1 MAQSRRKFLTTG
13 LSLAAGAGLTGLLPA
28 GMGLPSCSGRKGPSD
43 RIRVALIGCKNMGFA
58 DACAF
63 IEQPDVDL
71 VALCDIDENILKS
84 RLIDIQKYAY
94 DKKLAIP
101 KPDQFEDFRKVLE
114 RKDIDAVIIATPD
127 HWHAIITIMACQA
140 GKDVY
145 VEKPAANSVFEAD
158 QMVNAAQRY
167 KRIVQVGQWQRSG
180 LHWQEMVDYIQ
191 SEKLGPVSYI
201 DVWRYGGNSVPKVPD
216 APVPAGVNYDLWLGP
231 APLRPFN
238 TNRFHY
244 NFRWFWEYA
253 GGKMTDWGVHLL
265 DMAMWAL
272 KLDQPDTIKATGGN
286 LVYPNDA
293 METPDTLTVEYQFDQ
308 TVVVWQNNFG
318 LQTNE
323 FGFDHGLAFHGTNGV
338 LRANRNFWEVIPAQL
353 NGVPVTEPVPRN
365 MNTGNDLA
373 LHVRNFLDAIK
384 IRDFETAANIKIGR
398 DVARLAHLGNIAYRT
413 GLTLNWNAET
423 GSFNEKPANNFLEPK
438 FRKPWEINKIS

>member
-1 MAQSRRKFLTTG
+1 MVQSRREFLSTG
-13 LSLAAGAGLTGLLPA
+13 LSLAAGTGLAGLLPA
-28 GMGLPSCSGRKGPSD
+28 GMGLQSCSVLKGPND
-43 RIRVALIGCKNMGFA
+43 RIRVALIGCKNMGFT

-63 IEQPDVDL
+63 LEQPDVDFAA
-71 VALCDIDENILKS
+71 VCDIDKNIRET
-84 RLIDIQKYAY
+84 RLTDIQKYAY
-94 DKKLAIP
+94 DKKIIVP
-101 KPDQFEDFRKVLE
+101 KLDQYEDFRKVLE
-114 RKDIDAVIIATPD
+114 RKDIDAVIVATPD
-127 HWHAIITIMACQA
+127 HWHALIAIMACQA

-145 VEKPAANSVFEAD
+145 VEKPAANSIFEAD
-158 QMVNAAQRY
+158 QMVNAAIRYQRV
-167 KRIVQVGQWQRSG
+167 VQVGQWQRSG
-180 LHWQEMVDYIQ
+180 LHWQEMVDFIQ
-191 SEKLGPVSYI
+191 SGKLGAISYV
-201 DVWRYGGNSVPKVPD
+201 DVWRFGGNSVPKVPD

-238 TNRFHY
+238 PNRFHY

-272 KLDQPDTIKATGGN
+272 KLNQPDSVKATGGN
-286 LVYPNDA
+286 LVFPNDA

-323 FGFDHGLAFHGTNGV
+323 FGFDHGLVFHGVNGD
-338 LRANRNFWEVIPAQL
+338 LRANRSFWEVIPARI
-353 NGVPVTEPVPRN
+353 NGIPVTEPVPRN
-365 MNTGNDLA
+365 VNAGNDLS

-384 IRDFETAANIKIGR
+384 MRNFETAASIKIGR
-398 DVARLAHLGNIAYRT
+398 DVARVAHLGNIAYRT

-423 GSFNEKPANNFLEPK
+423 GSFNEMAANHYLKPVY
-438 FRKPWEINKIS
+438 RKPWEINKI

>member
-13 LSLAAGAGLTGLLPA
+13 LSLAAGAGLAGLIPS
-28 GMGLPSCSGRKGPSD
+28 GMGLTSCSTRKNPGD
-43 RIRVALIGCKNMGFA
+43 RIRVALIGCRNMGFTN
-58 DACAF
+58 ACSF

-71 VALCDIDENILKS
+71 VAICDIDKKIRED
-84 RLIDIQKYAY
+84 RMADIQKYAY
-94 DKKLAIP
+94 DKKVVVP
-101 KPDQFEDFRKVLE
+101 KMDQYEDFRKVLE
-114 RKDIDAVIIATPD
+114 RKDIDAVIVATPD
-127 HWHAIITIMACQA
+127 HWHALITIMACEA

-167 KRIVQVGQWQRSG
+167 NRVVQVGQWQRSG
-180 LHWQEMVDYIQ
+180 LHWLEMVDFIQ
-191 SEKLGPVSYI
+191 SEKLGPVSYV
-201 DVWRYGGNSVPKVPD
+201 DVWRYGGISVPKVPD
-216 APVPAGVNYDLWLGP
+216 APVPAGVNYDMWLGP
-231 APLRPFN
+231 APFRSFN
-238 TNRFHY
+238 PNRFHY
-244 NFRWFWEYA
+244 NFRWHWDYA

-272 KLDQPDTIKATGGN
+272 KLKQPDTITATGGN
-286 LVYPNDA
+286 IAFPNDD

-308 TVVVWQNNFG
+308 VMVVWQNNFA

-338 LRANRNFWEVIPAQL
+338 LRANRNYWEVIPAQV
-353 NGVPVTEPVPRN
+353 NGIPVTEPVPRN
-365 MNTGNDLA
+365 VNAGNDLR
-373 LHVRNFLDAIK
+373 LHIRNFLDAIK
-384 IRDFETAANIKIGR
+384 TRNFETAANIKIGR

-423 GSFNEKPANNFLEPK
+423 GSFNEQAANHYLKPLY
-438 FRKPWEINKIS
+438 RKPWEINKIT